1 MASSY
6 SPQDAIALVTQ
17 YAHGAPL
24 SLPTAAII
32 DQINSIIWRY
42 YPWGWSIASLTQTNL
57 TQLTQAAGSPPTGG
71 AQFTGNQQD
80 YTITGAWFTFPI
92 NIQFG
97 GTTNNN
103 FGGGFI
109 IQKLPNGLSESG
121 TTVTI
126 NTQYAHNL
134 PTGTT
139 LAGKTGTIITDDT
152 SAAGVTYNGST
163 LTITTIPTN
172 TQIVGTIVTS
182 GLATS
187 GGSGLPNILRPL
199 KMRIA
204 RLDSNPPEYR
214 ELAALGNMAP
224 ELTRTAGID
233 TMNAVGW
240 FSSQSFFRFMN
251 SPQVSAG
258 QIIQLLGEYQ
268 TRPTKV
274 TNANLATPFPFP
286 DDYFNVLDAGL
297 LWRVYQLLD
306 DPRAGA
312 AQLSRNGNMVEQ
324 FTGQMGIFMGMLKEM
339 ARTED
344 LGAGDEFMYPEQP
357 LGVGRSYWP
366 GLYGV

>member
-1 MASSY
+1 MPSTYA
-6 SPQDAIALVTQ
+6 PQDAINLVQQ

-24 SLPTAAII
+24 AVPASNLVDMVA
-32 DQINSIIWRY
+32 SMIWRY

-57 TQLTQAAGSPPTGG
+57 VQLTQGAGSPPTGG
-71 AQFTGNQQD
+71 ANFTGNQQD

-92 NIQFG
+92 NLQVNNSP
-97 GTTNNN
+97 TNSY
-103 FGGGFI
+103 GGGFI
-109 IQKLPNGLSESG
+109 VKTLPNGLSESG

-126 NTQYAHNL
+126 NTLYQHNL

-152 SAAGVTYNGST
+152 SAAGVAYNGST
-163 LTITTIPTN
+163 VTITSVPT
-172 TQIVGTIVTS
+172 TSQIVGTISSS

-187 GGSGLPNILRPL
+187 GGSGAPNILRPL

-214 ELAALGNMAP
+214 ELAALANLSP
-224 ELTRTAGID
+224 ELSRTAGID
-233 TMNAVGW
+233 TMGAAGW
-240 FSSQSFFRFMN
+240 FASQSFFRLMN
-251 SPQVSAG
+251 APVVGAG

-274 TNANLATPFPFP
+274 TDATLNTPFPFP
-286 DDYFNVLDAGL
+286 DDYFNVMDAGL
-297 LWRVYQLLD
+297 LWKVYQLTD
-306 DPRAGA
+306 DPRAGG
-312 AQLSRNGNMVEQ
+312 AQLSRNGSLVEQ
-324 FTGQMGIFMGMLKEM
+324 FTGQLGVFMSMLKEM